1 MKKRKH
7 TLPFLAGRYIAH
19 LLIRELPSD
28 LLFHNFQHTVNVV
41 RGVRIISKQLAISK
55 EQKEILLLA
64 AWFHDSGL
72 TKTYKGHEV
81 ESQNLAKAFL
91 EKHNYPE
98 EKLFQVLACIGATQM
113 PQAPTTLLEEIIC
126 DADLFHLSTM
136 EYYHLQAL
144 LLEEWRR
151 VLKKDCTI
159 ADWATENLVFL
170 EKHHYW
176 TTYGQEV
183 LQAGKEL
190 NIEKCK
196 IFAELR

>member
-1 MKKRKH
+1 MKKKNKIS
-7 TLPFLAGRYIAH
+7 FLAGRHIAN

-41 RGVRIISKQLAISK
+41 RGVRTICKNLGLSK

-81 ESQNLAKAFL
+81 ESQNLAKSFL

-98 EKLFQVLACIGATQM
+98 EKLSQVLACIGATQM
-113 PQAPTTLLEEIIC
+113 PQAPTTLLEKVIC
-126 DADLFHLSTM
+126 DADLFHLSSM
-136 EYYHLQAL
+136 EYYHLQVL

-151 VLKKDCTI
+151 VLNKDCTI
-159 ADWATENLVFL
+159 AEWASENLTFL
-170 EKHHYW
+170 EEHHYW
-176 TTYGQEV
+176 TTYGQDV

-196 IFAELR
+196 IVMGMA